1 MATAKTNIVGPIE
14 MPDGSKPGSG
24 VISFQLNKWDVELG
38 QAVVA
43 GAAESYALDV
53 DGNFSAM
60 LWPPESGVNGRLY
73 NVSLHY
79 VIAGLNGP
87 VSKTENL
94 GPISFSGP
102 GPLEIMSLLGQD
114 IEEPTAPSVL
124 ALALSAQA
132 AATAAAGSAQVNA
145 DQVAAIAAQ
154 FGDVAGA
161 ITAAEAA
168 QDKSEQWAENP
179 EDVEVDP
186 GQYSAKHHAAKASK
200 QKDIA
205 AAHATTANESM
216 ALAEAAAAMAETY
229 AGVVD
234 RATSVAGLEDPA
246 TLADGDQAIVSGSG
260 DIAVD
265 GLYEV
270 QTGAWVRIGDSG
282 LGGKSDKTANAAS
295 AVWRADVSGTANAII
310 LTLTDCDLTNAQIL
324 ASKTRI
330 LFTPTAANTAAPTAT
345 VAGVTRDLVD
355 YTGGAM
361 KGGEI
366 QPGRSMIIRPNLPGA
381 TFIVEFNA
389 ADVSTINH
397 HLARSTSVA
406 YSNDGTYDIYTLTT
420 PRPVSATDGTLVS
433 FQVPQANTGPAK
445 VVLNGSSYLC
455 KHGAN
460 EAFSGGEF
468 KLNRHALLRFAGP
481 PQSAWGLIASGVTT
495 ADLDAVIAD
504 TISNSDRIALLEAI
518 AGIGSFADEART
530 LTTKIMGVNP
540 LDVAW
545 PDDPRNPV
553 NFYTWNDGVRTKAA
567 ARTIKIGASGDS
579 IDTGATAEGGAAGPY
594 APAQLLADRASDA
607 FGLMQNVEF
616 AVDMKAVGGTVISQ
630 FLAQIQGTVETDHDI
645 WVGFNPMNSG
655 GKTDMDGQSSYPSM
669 PQDLLEIV
677 AEIRGRGGMPF
688 LSTTEHP
695 HLARGGA
702 QDFPDTHRQYWPY
715 LSYSVTATHAFDAV
729 ANTISGPFETYSFG
743 GEAIGIGSRLSVA
756 TGDCA
761 GTYTVTAR
769 SGGTVTVL
777 ETIPVTT
784 SYSVLVRMV
793 ELDEETTIWPPDSDS
808 VVIRDWTG
816 NGIPTPGLRTYG
828 YLNNSYRLVADLLD
842 VALLDIEK
850 ATFAYVLE
858 PYWATGSYDQSTLYD
873 VLYGPVAYN
882 HKLAEH
888 YTNIN
893 GRVMAKLIRHI
904 EEGTLQQNRVI
915 W

>member
-38 QAVVA
+38 QAVIA

-53 DGNFSAM
+53 DGNFSAS

-73 NVSLHY
+73 TVSLHY
-79 VIAGLNGP
+79 VIAGLNGQ

-94 GPISFSGP
+94 GPISFSGT

-132 AATAAAGSAQVNA
+132 AATAASGSAQENA

-154 FGDVAGA
+154 FGDVAAA
-161 ITAAEAA
+161 I
-168 QDKSEQWAENP
+168 DKAEQWAENP
-179 EDVEVDP
+179 EDAEVDP
-186 GQYSAKHHAAKASK
+186 GQYSAKHHSAKASE

-330 LFTPTAANTAAPTAT
+330 LFTPTAANTAAPTVTA
-345 VAGVTRDLVD
+345 AGVTWSLID
-355 YTGGAM
+355 YTGGPM

-389 ADVSTINH
+389 ADVSTINQ

-420 PRPVSATDGTLVS
+420 PRPVSATEGTLVS
-433 FQVPQANTGPAK
+433 FQVPQANIGQTK

-468 KLNRHALLRFAGP
+468 KLNRHVLLRFAGP
-481 PQSAWGLIASGVTT
+481 PISAWGLIASGVTT

-553 NFYTWNDGVRTKAA
+553 NFYTWNDGVRTKAT
-567 ARTIKIGASGDS
+567 ARTIKIGSAGDS
-579 IDTGATAEGGAAGPY
+579 IDTGATAEGDPAGPY
-594 APAQLLADRASDA
+594 APARLFADRANDA

-616 AVDMKAVGGTVISQ
+616 AVDMRAVGGAFISE
-630 FLAQIQGTVETDHDI
+630 FLAQIQGTIETDHDA
-645 WVGFNPMNSG
+645 WMGFNTMNSG
-655 GKTDMDGQSSYPSM
+655 TKADMNGQASYPSM
-669 PQDLLEIV
+669 PPDLLEIV
-677 AEIRGRGGMPF
+677 AEIRGRGAMPF

-729 ANTISGPFETYSFG
+729 ANAISGPFETYSFG

-769 SGGTVTVL
+769 SGGTVTVS
-777 ETIPVTT
+777 EAIPVTT
-784 SYSVLVRMV
+784 SYSVLVRTV

-808 VVIRDWTG
+808 VVTRDWTG
-816 NGIPTPGLRTYG
+816 NGIPTPGLRQYG
-828 YLNNSYRLVADLLD
+828 YLNTGTRLAAKLLD
-842 VALLDIEK
+842 TALLDIEK

-858 PYWATGSYDQSTLYD
+858 PAWATGTYDQNTLYD
-873 VLYGPVAYN
+873 VLYGPVAHN